1 MEGKD
6 ETRTPAAA
14 GQYEVYPDGKGDL
27 SLEMLLRGA
36 VSEFHRRHRRLPQ
49 EVVVHPSVAE
59 EARKALKA
67 LDLSHI
73 PLTVSGGCLQREVW
87 LGLGGEDDEQP

>member
-1 MEGKD
+1 MEGKS

-14 GQYEVYPDGKGDL
+14 EQYEAYPDGKG
-27 SLEMLLRGA
+27 EANPEALLRGA
-36 VSEFHRRHRRLPQ
+36 LSDFYRRHRRLPQ